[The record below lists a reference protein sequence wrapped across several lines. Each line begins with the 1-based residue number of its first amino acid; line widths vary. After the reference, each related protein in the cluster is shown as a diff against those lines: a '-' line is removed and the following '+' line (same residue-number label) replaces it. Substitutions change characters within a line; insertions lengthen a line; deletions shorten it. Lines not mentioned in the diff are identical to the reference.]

1 MKAVSL
7 EGSMEAVV
15 AGGME
20 SGICG
25 MVSFHSMSRM
35 CSIAWPSRLQPRHI
49 YGDEARLL
57 QPLKPM
63 PHNLS

>member
-1 MKAVSL
+1 MTISTSKALSQ

-25 MVSFHSMSRM
+25 MVSYHSMSRT
-35 CSIAWPSRLQPRHI
+35 CSSVWPSRLQPRHV
-49 YGDEARLL
+49 YGDEAR
-57 QPLKPM
+57 
-63 PHNLS
+63 